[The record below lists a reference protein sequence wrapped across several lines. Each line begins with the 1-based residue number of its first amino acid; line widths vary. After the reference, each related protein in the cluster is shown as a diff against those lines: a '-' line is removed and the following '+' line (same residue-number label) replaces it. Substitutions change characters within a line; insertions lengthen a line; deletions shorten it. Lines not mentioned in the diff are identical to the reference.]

1 MKNNGNVFLG
11 AILVSFGVL
20 MLGVVND
27 WFQFEVSMREIAK
40 YWPIL
45 IIIGGIAVFFTPKR
59 TVFNPT
65 TALLVAFA
73 IPLAIYNAST
83 TAIDNV
89 KAEINDDF
97 DFDVEM
103 DDNDD
108 NFTFDSDSSSSSN
121 SSQNFSVPFDQS
133 VQEVNLEIGGGA
145 AEFFLSEAAGSDVF
159 SAETK
164 LFENKFNLEDEKKGT
179 TQEIS
184 FKMSSKNGSDN
195 IRIGKGMNN
204 DVNLKLSKA
213 PIWNL
218 DLGIGAGELKFDLS
232 DYKVKDIKMETGA
245 ADISLKMGDK
255 LKESK
260 VKIES
265 GVAKVKVMVPRN
277 AACQIKMDGALNAK
291 DFDGFSKSGSGT
303 WKTENFETATN
314 KIYLE
319 IKSGLSA
326 VSVDRY

>member
-1 MKNNGNVFLG
+1 MKNNGNTFWG
-11 AILVSFGVL
+11 AILVALGVL

-83 TAIDNV
+83 AAIDNV
-89 KAEINDDF
+89 KAEFNDDF

-103 DDNDD
+103 DDN
-108 NFTFDSDSSSSSN
+108 FTFDTDSMNSSN
-121 SSQNFSVPFDQS
+121 SSQNFSVPFDSS

-145 AEFFLSEAAGSDVF
+145 AEFFLSEASSSDVF
-159 SAETK
+159 SADTK

-195 IRIGKGMNN
+195 FHIGKGMNN

-232 DYKVKDIKMETGA
+232 EYKVKNIKMETGA

-260 VKIES
+260 VRIES
-265 GVAKVKVMVPRN
+265 GVAKVKVMVPKN
-277 AACQIKMDGALNAK
+277 VACQIKMDGALNAK

-303 WKTENFETATN
+303 WKTENFETGSN

-319 IKSGLSA
+319 INSGLSA
-326 VSVDRY
+326 VSVERY

>member
-1 MKNNGNVFLG
+1 MKNNGNVFWG
-11 AILVSFGVL
+11 AILVALGVL

-40 YWPIL
+40 FWPIL
-45 IIIGGIAVFFTPKR
+45 IIIGGISVFFTPKR

-83 TAIDNV
+83 AAIDNV
-89 KAEINDDF
+89 KAEFNDDF

-103 DDNDD
+103 DDN
-108 NFTFDSDSSSSSN
+108 FTFYTDSMNSSN
-121 SSQNFSVPFDQS
+121 SSQNFSVAFDPS

-145 AEFFLSEAAGSDVF
+145 AEFFLSEASSSDVF
-159 SAETK
+159 SADTK
-164 LFENKFNLEDEKKGT
+164 LFKNKFNLEDEKKGT
-179 TQEIS
+179 TQDIS

-195 IRIGKGMNN
+195 FHIGKGMNN

-245 ADISLKMGDK
+245 ADISLKMGNK

-260 VKIES
+260 VRIES
-265 GVAKVKVMVPRN
+265 GVAKVKILVPQN
-277 AACQIKMDGALNAK
+277 AACQIKMDGALNTK
-291 DFDGFSKSGSGT
+291 DFDGFSKSSSRT
-303 WKTENFETATN
+303 WKTENFETASN

-319 IKSGLSA
+319 INSGLSA

>member
-1 MKNNGNVFLG
+1 MKNNGNVFWG
-11 AILVSFGVL
+11 AILVALGVL

-83 TAIDNV
+83 AAIDNV
-89 KAEINDDF
+89 KAEFNDDF

-103 DDNDD
+103 DDN
-108 NFTFDSDSSSSSN
+108 FTFDTDSMNSSN
-121 SSQNFSVPFDQS
+121 SSQNFSVPFDSS

-145 AEFFLSEAAGSDVF
+145 AEFFLSEASSSDVF
-159 SAETK
+159 SADTK
-164 LFENKFNLEDEKKGT
+164 LFKNKFNLEDEKKGT
-179 TQEIS
+179 TQDIS

-195 IRIGKGMNN
+195 FHIGKGMNN
-204 DVNLKLSKA
+204 DVNLKLNKA

-245 ADISLKMGDK
+245 ADISLKMGNK

-260 VKIES
+260 VRIES
-265 GVAKVKVMVPRN
+265 GVAKVKILVPQN
-277 AACQIKMDGALNAK
+277 AACQIKMDGALNTK
-291 DFDGFSKSGSGT
+291 DFDGFSKSSSRT
-303 WKTENFETATN
+303 WKTENFETASN

-319 IKSGLSA
+319 INSGLSA

>member
-1 MKNNGNVFLG
+1 MKNNGNTFWG
-11 AILVSFGVL
+11 AILVALGVL

-83 TAIDNV
+83 AAIDNV
-89 KAEINDDF
+89 KAEFNDDF

-103 DDNDD
+103 DDN
-108 NFTFDSDSSSSSN
+108 FTFDTDSMNSSN
-121 SSQNFSVPFDQS
+121 SSQNFSVPFDSS

-145 AEFFLSEAAGSDVF
+145 AEFFLSEASSSDVF
-159 SAETK
+159 SADTK
-164 LFENKFNLEDEKKGT
+164 LFKNKFNLEDEKKGT
-179 TQEIS
+179 TQDIS

-195 IRIGKGMNN
+195 FHIGKGMNN

-245 ADISLKMGDK
+245 ADISLKMGNK

-260 VKIES
+260 VRIES
-265 GVAKVKVMVPRN
+265 GVAKVKILIPQN
-277 AACQIKMDGALNAK
+277 AACQIKMDGALNTK
-291 DFDGFSKSGSGT
+291 DFDGFSKSSSRT
-303 WKTENFETATN
+303 WKTENFETASN

-319 IKSGLSA
+319 INSGLSA

>member
-1 MKNNGNVFLG
+1 
-11 AILVSFGVL
+11 
-20 MLGVVND
+20 
-27 WFQFEVSMREIAK
+27 MREIAK

-83 TAIDNV
+83 AAIDNV
-89 KAEINDDF
+89 KAEFNDDF

-103 DDNDD
+103 DDN
-108 NFTFDSDSSSSSN
+108 FTFDTDSMNSSN
-121 SSQNFSVPFDQS
+121 SSQNFSVPFDSS

-145 AEFFLSEAAGSDVF
+145 AEFFLSEASSSDVF
-159 SAETK
+159 SADTK
-164 LFENKFNLEDEKKGT
+164 LFKNKFNLEDEKKGT
-179 TQEIS
+179 TQDIS

-195 IRIGKGMNN
+195 FHIGKGMNN
-204 DVNLKLSKA
+204 DVNLKLNKA

-245 ADISLKMGDK
+245 ADISLKMGNK

-260 VKIES
+260 VRIES
-265 GVAKVKVMVPRN
+265 GVAKVKILVPQN
-277 AACQIKMDGALNAK
+277 AACQIKMDGALNTK
-291 DFDGFSKSGSGT
+291 DFDGFSKSSSRT
-303 WKTENFETATN
+303 WKTENFETASN

-319 IKSGLSA
+319 INSGLSA

>member
-1 MKNNGNVFLG
+1 MKNNGNTFWG
-11 AILVSFGVL
+11 AILVALGVL

-83 TAIDNV
+83 AAIDNV
-89 KAEINDDF
+89 KAEFNDDF

-103 DDNDD
+103 DDN
-108 NFTFDSDSSSSSN
+108 FTFDTDSMNSSN
-121 SSQNFSVPFDQS
+121 SSQNFSVAFDPS

-145 AEFFLSEAAGSDVF
+145 AEFFLSEASSSDVF
-159 SAETK
+159 SADTK
-164 LFENKFNLEDEKKGT
+164 LFKNKFNLEDEKKGT
-179 TQEIS
+179 TQDIS

-195 IRIGKGMNN
+195 FHIGKGMNN

-245 ADISLKMGDK
+245 ADISLKMGNK

-260 VKIES
+260 VRIES
-265 GVAKVKVMVPRN
+265 GVAKVKILVPQN
-277 AACQIKMDGALNAK
+277 AACQIKMDGALNTK
-291 DFDGFSKSGSGT
+291 DFDGFSKSSSRT
-303 WKTENFETATN
+303 WKTENFETASN

-319 IKSGLSA
+319 INSGLSA
-326 VSVDRY
+326 VSVERY

>member
-1 MKNNGNVFLG
+1 MKNNGNVFWG
-11 AILVSFGVL
+11 AILVALGVL

-83 TAIDNV
+83 AAIDNV
-89 KAEINDDF
+89 KAEFNDDF

-103 DDNDD
+103 DDN
-108 NFTFDSDSSSSSN
+108 FTFDTDSMNSSN
-121 SSQNFSVPFDQS
+121 SSQNFSVPFDSS

-145 AEFFLSEAAGSDVF
+145 AEFFLSEASSSDVF
-159 SAETK
+159 SADTK
-164 LFENKFNLEDEKKGT
+164 LFKNKFNLEDEKKGT
-179 TQEIS
+179 TQDIS

-195 IRIGKGMNN
+195 FHIGKGMNN

-245 ADISLKMGDK
+245 ADISLKMGNK

-260 VKIES
+260 VRIES
-265 GVAKVKVMVPRN
+265 GVAKVKILVPQN
-277 AACQIKMDGALNAK
+277 AACQIKMDGALNTK
-291 DFDGFSKSGSGT
+291 DFDGFSKSSSRT
-303 WKTENFETATN
+303 WKTENFETASN

-319 IKSGLSA
+319 INSGLSA